1 MEDLPDF
8 YQFSFHFKEPD
19 RYFHCVAYQERHKEG
34 RDIPGSSQPSARTRW
49 DLHPSS
55 PSPVSWAARGCRM
68 AGPEETDPGSR
79 QGAWGP
85 EVPGVPGRRRMGQ
98 GAACLLGGWSA
109 SVTRAEQHRWDTRR
123 LHPIHGHPRGA
134 QSPAAQSMERQAW
147 GHRPKTDPT
156 ERTCSPWRYRG
167 W

>member
-68 AGPEETDPGSR
+68 AGPEETHPGSR

-109 SVTRAEQHRWDTRR
+109 SVTRAGLYIPYIPPGPSAMWWG
-123 LHPIHGHPRGA
+123 HGELQQRPRTGCGVLSPRG
-134 QSPAAQSMERQAW
+134 
-147 GHRPKTDPT
+147 
-156 ERTCSPWRYRG
+156 
-167 W
+167 